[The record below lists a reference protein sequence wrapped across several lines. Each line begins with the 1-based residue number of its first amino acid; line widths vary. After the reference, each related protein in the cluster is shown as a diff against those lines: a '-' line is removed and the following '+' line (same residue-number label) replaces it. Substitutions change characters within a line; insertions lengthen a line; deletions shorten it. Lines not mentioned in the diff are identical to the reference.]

1 MIESDTTMEPQS
13 ERYVPELSFQV
24 AKLRQRLS
32 MVRKKNWFSANN
44 SLDSIVSSTDSDSS
58 SFESSPPPPR
68 NKSTP
73 MQIYPNLSDH
83 SVNANEE
90 FDSFFSYKQ

>member
-1 MIESDTTMEPQS
+1 MKEMKRVKE
-13 ERYVPELSFQV
+13 
-24 AKLRQRLS
+24 
-32 MVRKKNWFSANN
+32 KKNRCWFNASN
-44 SLDSIVSSTDSDSS
+44 SMDSIVSSIDSDSS